1 MPFLSKLLNGL
12 EIMAI
17 TGNPDVV
24 IHGITDDSR
33 EIKLGFLFVCMPS
46 VYNSPNAY
54 WVFKTDGNDYIP
66 DAIKKGAVAI
76 VSQNPICNIPD
87 NVTYVQ
93 VRDARISMSRIA
105 AEFFNNPSEKLKV
118 VGVTGTNGKTSTC
131 YLARSIFSASNVNM
145 GILGTIIQSVGKS
158 DVPASMTTPEAHRLQ
173 KMLLDAVS
181 EGMDGIIMEASSHAL
196 ELKRVDDIKFDV
208 AVFTNLTQDHLDF
221 HRDMDGYL
229 AAKIKLFHELMKNDK
244 PSFAIINNDDPAA
257 KNVISNTKAE
267 VITYAVNSKA
277 DVKILDFQSTPEG
290 MNFKASIFG
299 KKEFKARLQLLGDHN
314 LYNALSALSIG
325 VSQNFDLEA
334 IKNGLESVSSVPGR
348 FERVNSGQD
357 FTVVVDYAHTP
368 DALERV
374 LKAARKLTEGKLIAV
389 FGCGG
394 DRDKGKRP
402 IMGHAATEL
411 SDYSVVTSDNPRS
424 EDPIEIISQIQAGID
439 KRWSEGKRYELISD
453 RRSAIQK
460 AINIAEKGDVVV
472 IAGKGHENYQII
484 GAKRNHFDDRE
495 EASEAIKNRLTN

>member
-1 MPFLSKLLNGL
+1 
-12 EIMAI
+12 
-17 TGNPDVV
+17 
-24 IHGITDDSR
+24 
-33 EIKLGFLFVCMPS
+33 
-46 VYNSPNAY
+46 
-54 WVFKTDGNDYIP
+54 
-66 DAIKKGAVAI
+66 
-76 VSQNPICNIPD
+76 
-87 NVTYVQ
+87 
-93 VRDARISMSRIA
+93 
-105 AEFFNNPSEKLKV
+105 
-118 VGVTGTNGKTSTC
+118 
-131 YLARSIFSASNVNM
+131 SIFSASNVNM